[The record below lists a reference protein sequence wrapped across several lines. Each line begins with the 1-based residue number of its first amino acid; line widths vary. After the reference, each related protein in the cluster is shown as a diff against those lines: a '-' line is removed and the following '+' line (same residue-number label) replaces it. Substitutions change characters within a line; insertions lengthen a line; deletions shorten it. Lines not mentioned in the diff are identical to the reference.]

1 MGELTV
7 FLAAAD
13 VAFVAGSLMPVGGH
27 NVLEPA
33 SLGLPVIVG
42 PHMKNFLAITQLML
56 DAGALVQV
64 ADSSELTRV
73 LLELFES
80 AEKRTTM
87 GQAGL
92 DVVERNQGALDC
104 VAQLLQQS
112 LKQSS

>member
-1 MGELTV
+1 
-7 FLAAAD
+7 
-13 VAFVAGSLMPVGGH
+13 
-27 NVLEPA
+27 
-33 SLGLPVIVG
+33 
-42 PHMKNFLAITQLML
+42 MKNFLAITQLML
-56 DAGALVQV
+56 DAGALLQV
-64 ADSSELTRV
+64 ADSSELPRV